1 MFVPF
6 IPQRSSYIIAAFEAA
21 IPADGKEREPQIEI
35 AHLFADKARS
45 EAEREDFH
53 FDAADSGGDKMPE
66 LMYQDNDGDPDDTDE
81 IFDHLGQKIAHMS
94 SLLAKRTSR
103 SRAIISSTVV
113 GVKVQ
118 S

>member
-1 MFVPF
+1 
-6 IPQRSSYIIAAFEAA
+6 
-21 IPADGKEREPQIEI
+21 
-35 AHLFADKARS
+35 
-45 EAEREDFH
+45 
-53 FDAADSGGDKMPE
+53 MPE

-81 IFDHLGQKIAHMS
+81 IFDYLGQKIAHMS